1 MLIPGCCFQDI
12 LFHQVWGT
20 ARSAILSMGDLMYE
34 SSNLTQRNS
43 DLENM
48 CIYSI
53 NLELDTCGAPGW
65 CWEKH
70 TRTNKTLPV
79 SALAGSWGFQ
89 GECRVCTALLG
100 YQKTVAK
107 KGNEKRHTWDSAA
120 SMLWERFPFCTG
132 SEALLDG
139 VISTSV
145 LVLFGSSIFSV
156 T

>member
-1 MLIPGCCFQDI
+1 M
-12 LFHQVWGT
+12 
-20 ARSAILSMGDLMYE
+20 ARSAVLSMGDLMHE
-34 SSNLTQRNS
+34 SSNLTLRNS

-53 NLELDTCGAPGW
+53 NLELDARGVLGW
-65 CWEKH
+65 YWEMR
-70 TRTNKTLPV
+70 TRMNKTLPV
-79 SALAGSWGFQ
+79 SALADSWGFQ

-100 YQKTVAK
+100 YQKTAAK
-107 KGNEKRHTWDSAA
+107 KGNEKNQTWDSAA
-120 SMLWERFPFCTG
+120 SMPWERFPFCTG

-139 VISTSV
+139 VISTSM